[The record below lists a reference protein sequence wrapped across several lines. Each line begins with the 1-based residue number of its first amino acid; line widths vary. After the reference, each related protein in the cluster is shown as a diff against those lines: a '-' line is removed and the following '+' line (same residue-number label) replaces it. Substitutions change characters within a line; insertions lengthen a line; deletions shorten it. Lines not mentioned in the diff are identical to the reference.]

1 MFIGIRETNKN
12 SPNGAIFLK
21 GKNMDKLKTLKKA
34 IDYGMIINMST
45 TAIITASLNTEVIDD
60 LNASKMDS
68 ELKNPMSWD
77 VENEY
82 LSPNSKMVFEIEID
96 KRDGFSPNHVDI
108 DKLHHAY
115 ETHADI
121 ADKSGDTFDEAKII
135 YFHNLDLDE
144 FWEILDE
151 IFN

>member
-1 MFIGIRETNKN
+1 
-12 SPNGAIFLK
+12 
-21 GKNMDKLKTLKKA
+21 
-34 IDYGMIINMST
+34 
-45 TAIITASLNTEVIDD
+45 
-60 LNASKMDS
+60 MDS

-82 LSPNSKMVFEIEID
+82 LSPNSKMVFEID
-96 KRDGFSPNHVDI
+96 KRDGFSPNHVDL

-115 ETHADI
+115 EKHADI
-121 ADKSGDTFDEAKII
+121 SDKSGNTFDEAKII
-135 YFHNLDLDE
+135 YFHDLDLDE